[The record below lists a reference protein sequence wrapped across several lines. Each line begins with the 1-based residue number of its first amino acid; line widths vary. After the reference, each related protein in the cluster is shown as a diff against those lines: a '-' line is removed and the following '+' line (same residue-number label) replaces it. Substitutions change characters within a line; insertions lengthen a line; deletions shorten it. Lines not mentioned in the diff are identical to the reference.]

1 MARIKNFKDFVNG
14 LNKPISWPRKAETKE
29 CKMGALGL
37 QEVSEPTSTETEVSL
52 ATLSKL
58 TGFPMDYIKRELLLD
73 GEEEAVLNVE
83 ELRTKVLAY
92 LDSKF

>member
-1 MARIKNFKDFVNG
+1 
-14 LNKPISWPRKAETKE
+14 
-29 CKMGALGL
+29 MGALGL

-52 ATLSKL
+52 ETLSKL

-73 GEEEAVLNVE
+73 GDEEAKLNVE

>member
-1 MARIKNFKDFVNG
+1 MARIKNLKIFVNG
-14 LNKPISWPRKAETKE
+14 LNDILGWPRKEETKE
-29 CKMGALGL
+29 CEMGALGL

-58 TGFPMDYIKRELLLD
+58 TGFPLDYIKRELLLD
-73 GEEEAVLNVE
+73 GEETTKLNID

-92 LDSKF
+92 LDSSL